1 MNRLLVGAASVLA
14 AVSVSASAADK
25 KPYTRNVAIVVY
37 ENAEPLDWTGP
48 YEVYNDAGNFAAVDG
63 QPAWT
68 PERGL
73 QHLPLR
79 FTYSCEGPQHIELL
93 EGPPDSV
100 WDGRQH
106 PGVHHVGVWSDD
118 VAGETQAMVAAGW
131 TVRLAQT
138 SPDDGYGAYTYV
150 QPPGSK
156 MLVELVTAAARPRFE
171 QWWAGGRL

>member
-1 MNRLLVGAASVLA
+1 MIDYQRTYHTGIRVPDLDAAMAELGPALGV
-14 AVSVSASAADK
+14 
-25 KPYTRNVAIVVY
+25 TWAIP
-37 ENAEPLDWTGP
+37 N
-48 YEVYNDAGNFAAVDG
+48 AVDG